1 MTLSQLGVA
10 DRDKPKLAMTD
21 QPWNQDACKNAVVQL
36 SYSGS
41 ATK

>member
-1 MTLSQLGVA
+1 MLNQS
-10 DRDKPKLAMTD
+10 
-21 QPWNQDACKNAVVQL
+21 WNQDACKNAVVRL